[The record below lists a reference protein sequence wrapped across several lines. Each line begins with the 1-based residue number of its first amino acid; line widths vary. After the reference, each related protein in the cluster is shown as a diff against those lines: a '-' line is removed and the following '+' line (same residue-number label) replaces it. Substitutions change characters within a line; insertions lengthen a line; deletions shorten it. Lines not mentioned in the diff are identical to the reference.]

1 MVPPRPSGN
10 PPARAPFVLLVSAIL
25 GGGLVLVLLINTWLA
40 QGSFTVKRLQDQQ
53 TALRNQAQAVAQQ
66 IAAQSAPDALAVRA
80 AELGMVPAP
89 NPVFKTKDG
98 AVLGVAQTAQA
109 AVRPA
114 PPPQP
119 PAATPS
125 ASTSSSPSASAS
137 ANPSPKASSNPS
149 PKASANPSPKTS
161 TPPKPSAPAAKP
173 SAPTQGSHG

>member
-1 MVPPRPSGN
+1 
-10 PPARAPFVLLVSAIL
+10 
-25 GGGLVLVLLINTWLA
+25 VLVLLINTWLA

-53 TALRNQAQAVAQQ
+53 TAVGNQAQAIAQQ
-66 IAAQSAPDALAVRA
+66 IAAQSAPEALAVRA

-98 AVLGVAQTAQA
+98 AVLGVAQTAQV

-114 PPPQP
+114 PPPPP

-125 ASTSSSPSASAS
+125 ASTSSSPS
-137 ANPSPKASSNPS
+137 
-149 PKASANPSPKTS
+149 ASANPSPKTS

>member
-1 MVPPRPSGN
+1 
-10 PPARAPFVLLVSAIL
+10 LLVSAIL

-53 TALRNQAQAVAQQ
+53 TAVGNQAQAIAQQ
-66 IAAQSAPDALAVRA
+66 IAAQSAPEALAVRA

-98 AVLGVAQTAQA
+98 AVLGVAQTAQV

-114 PPPQP
+114 PPPPP

-125 ASTSSSPSASAS
+125 ASASAS
-137 ANPSPKASSNPS
+137 PSSGASAKPS
-149 PKASANPSPKTS
+149 AKASANPRSKAS
-161 TPPKPSAPAAKP
+161 TQSKASAPAAKPAAKP
-173 SAPTQGSHG
+173 SAPARGSHG